1 MTFGFSKSSSPSRG
15 ATGPFQAPD
24 GAPPRC
30 DTYAH
35 PLLLV
40 SILHIIIIYQTSD
53 VLCFVYKLTNLHR
66 QVKAFFELCGR
77 PQSYTSFFIALH
89 ENIQRSFL
97 KETDKPGRRSAGLYR
112 CFAPMKSAAES
123 RWRTPLLLCRPVH
136 GPKAPEKAK
145 PIPVR
150 V

>member
-1 MTFGFSKSSSPSRG
+1 MKSLSFKKDLVG
-15 ATGPFQAPD
+15 VQEE
-24 GAPPRC
+24 
-30 DTYAH
+30 
-35 PLLLV
+35 LLR
-40 SILHIIIIYQTSD
+40 
-53 VLCFVYKLTNLHR
+53 FAYKLTNLHR

-123 RWRTPLLLCRPVH
+123 RWRTPLLLCRLVH

>member
-1 MTFGFSKSSSPSRG
+1 MNQDDISE
-15 ATGPFQAPD
+15 
-24 GAPPRC
+24 
-30 DTYAH
+30 Y
-35 PLLLV
+35 L
-40 SILHIIIIYQTSD
+40 IYLNYRLTMD
-53 VLCFVYKLTNLHR
+53 YK
-66 QVKAFFELCGR
+66 
-77 PQSYTSFFIALH
+77 IALYT
-89 ENIQRSFL
+89 NDLSFL